1 MRNLITLLAILVTG
15 MAIAQRPDIVSKTI
29 SETTYN
35 ISTVGTENVLT
46 ITGSNPSGMYN
57 VIDGAFLDELYST
70 DADNTVSNSIDILI
84 SDLIPQGRYHDN
96 SERPISNIR
105 LTDFSWD
112 INART
117 PRPDVLE
124 SVLPT
129 TDRGTI
135 RFLDSRR
142 GILDNE
148 FILTIDFVGYTNVS
162 YTIMLNDDRS
172 YTAFEHIVSNIYDGT
187 TSIYYSESNGDC
199 IDMNIS
205 STDRDYDILKP
216 GIYTMIQPG
225 NRLYVEVDEN
235 GYPDLAPITYSNS
248 CGN

>member
-1 MRNLITLLAILVTG
+1 MRNLIILLAILTTG
-15 MAIAQRPDIVSKTI
+15 MALAQRPDIVSKTI
-29 SETTYN
+29 SGTTYN
-35 ISTVGTENVLT
+35 VSTVGTGNVLT

-57 VIDGAFLDELYST
+57 VVDGAFLDELYAT
-70 DADNTVSNSIDILI
+70 NADNIVSSSIDILI

-105 LTDFSWD
+105 LTDFSW
-112 INART
+112 T
-117 PRPDVLE
+117 PNERHDRSDVLE

-135 RFLDSRR
+135 RFLNSRR

-148 FILTIDFVGYTNVS
+148 FILTIDFVGYTDVS
-162 YTIMLNDDRS
+162 YTVTLNDDGT
-172 YTAFEHIVSNIYDGT
+172 YTAFEHIVSSIYDGT
-187 TSIYYSESNGDC
+187 TGVYYSEGDDC
-199 IDMNIS
+199 IPLNIS
-205 STDRDYDILKP
+205 PASDYDVLKS

-235 GYPDLAPITYSNS
+235 GYPDLAPIEYSNS
-248 CGN
+248 CGS